1 MEKLANITGEIIG
14 ILKIVSVG
22 MFIVLST
29 PKVEQNA
36 TEKLKKYIDLVYL
49 KTILFIFILCA

>member
-14 ILKIVSVG
+14 ILKIMSVC

-36 TEKLKKYIDLVYL
+36 TEQLKKYIDLMYL
-49 KTILFIFILCA
+49 RTILFIFILCA